1 MFKPLFLFT
10 LALLIFLSFHHYSRD
25 ILFFHHY
32 SCFLYINV
40 SRSMEIFFFNGFSFN
55 LTVGL
60 FRFGSKSQLVDFL
73 TNFFNMIYLS
83 IVSTTVFESTKS
95 ELV

>member
-1 MFKPLFLFT
+1 
-10 LALLIFLSFHHYSRD
+10 
-25 ILFFHHY
+25 
-32 SCFLYINV
+32 
-40 SRSMEIFFFNGFSFN
+40 MEIFFFNGFSFN